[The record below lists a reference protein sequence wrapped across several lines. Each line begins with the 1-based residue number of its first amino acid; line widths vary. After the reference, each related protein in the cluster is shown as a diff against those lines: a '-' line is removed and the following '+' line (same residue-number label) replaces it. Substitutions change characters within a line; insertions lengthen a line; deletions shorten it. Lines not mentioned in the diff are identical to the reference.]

1 MGSPGRRRTTP
12 RRGPERRIALAVVLP
27 AGMLIVAA
35 MVMLWPSSGLP
46 SQGAPAAQ
54 VDGTVVEI
62 TREPCPEQLSDEV
75 NGCGSAQVEL
85 ADAPADDQPSTVA
98 LPNGT
103 GAPEVGV
110 GDAVVL
116 IRSQTPDGVV
126 LTIVDHQRAT
136 GLWVV
141 AAAFVLALVAFG
153 RWRGVTALAG
163 LGVTFA
169 VLLLFVIPA
178 ILAGESPLLVAIVG
192 SAGIALTVLYLTHG
206 FAASISVAVLGT
218 LISLTLTGALSAL
231 AVSALHLTGV
241 TDDVSAAVGMQ
252 QVNTQGLLLA
262 GIVIGTLGVLDDVTV
277 TQAVTVT
284 ELARANP
291 LHTARELYLAGS
303 RVGRAHIASVVNTI
317 ILAYAGS
324 SLPLLILIV
333 AADSSLGDVLTD
345 QVVAQEL
352 VRSAVATI
360 GLVAAVPVTTALAAL
375 VATRELRQSAPDAS
389 GAT

>member
-1 MGSPGRRRTTP
+1 MGSPGRRRTPP
-12 RRGPERRIALAVVLP
+12 RRGTERRIALAVVAP
-27 AGMLIVAA
+27 AALLIVAA
-35 MVMLWPSSGLP
+35 MVMLWPSTGLTN
-46 SQGAPAAQ
+46 QGAPASE
-54 VDGTVVEI
+54 VDGTVI
-62 TREPCPEQLSDEV
+62 GIAREPCPEQLPDEV
-75 NGCGSAQVEL
+75 NGCGSAQVRL
-85 ADAPADDQPSTVA
+85 TDAPADGRPVVVP

-103 GAPEVGV
+103 GAPEVAT
-110 GDAVVL
+110 GDDVVL
-116 IRSQTPDGVV
+116 IRSTTPDGVV
-126 LTIVDHQRAT
+126 LTIVDHQRSA

-141 AAAFVLALVAFG
+141 AVAFVLALVAFG

-192 SAGIALTVLYLTHG
+192 SAGIALSVLYLTHG

-218 LISLTLTGALSAL
+218 LTSLALTGALSAL

-291 LHTARELYLAGS
+291 LHTASELYRAAS

-333 AADSSLGDVLTD
+333 AADNSLGDVLTG

-360 GLVAAVPVTTALAAL
+360 GLIAAVPVTTALAAL
-375 VATRELRQSAPDAS
+375 VATRDRRPSVSDA
-389 GAT
+389 